1 MARGRLRA
9 KLPQLRRALEGRFGP
24 DHALIVGEI
33 LAKLDYL
40 DEMTGR
46 LSEEVDRHIAPFGAE
61 VELLTTVT
69 RVGQRTA
76 ECLVAEIGVDMA
88 RFGSAA
94 VLPPGRVPA
103 PATTSRQASPAQG
116 ALARAPSGSQP
127 CWPRPPKPPGTL
139 KALTS
144 APSSRTPDAVRT
156 IADVTTIRDRVLA
169 PLLGEVRRPRR
180 VANPT
185 SWTVVEHDCEKLRT
199 AMESLFGHLGIAIA
213 A

>member
-1 MARGRLRA
+1 MLQDAGIKLSSVASQILGRSGRDMLDALVRGTGVRRSPPSWPGEVVA

-24 DHALIVGEI
+24 HRTLIVGEI

-88 RFGSAA
+88 RFGSGSSCLLGGCLLRQPR
-94 VLPPGRVPA
+94 VGRQVPLRA
-103 PATTSRQASPAQG
+103 RSQGLQVARSPAGRGRQSRR
-116 ALARAPSGSQP
+116 AL
-127 CWPRPPKPPGTL
+127 
-139 KALTS
+139 
-144 APSSRTPDAVRT
+144 
-156 IADVTTIRDRVLA
+156 
-169 PLLGEVRRPRR
+169 
-180 VANPT
+180 
-185 SWTVVEHDCEKLRT
+185 
-199 AMESLFGHLGIAIA
+199 
-213 A
+213 